1 MKSKSNIVLTTQAYP
16 TPLILTSLMLTVWP
30 MDLLFI
36 CRRGKL
42 LSNLRRNKDKDATE
56 GTYKHYSSIYDEVI
70 LPGEFQKENM
80 YEMEEINDHN
90 SITSEQLSNG
100 GYTER
105 EGLYENGVPPSK
117 TASLTQPVPNDTVT
131 SSRDKYQNMENINTK
146 QTQESPPYITVIKV
160 PKSQTGYL
168 DNQKQYTSP
177 PDRALNKV
185 EKHKSVIQVGSDALK
200 ARDYSSP
207 LPV

>member
-16 TPLILTSLMLTVWP
+16 TPLILTSRMLTVWP

-117 TASLTQPVPNDTVT
+117 TASLTQPVPKDTVT

-177 PDRALNKV
+177 PDRALNNV

>member
-1 MKSKSNIVLTTQAYP
+1 
-16 TPLILTSLMLTVWP
+16 MLTVWP

-36 CRRGKL
+36 CRRGNL

-90 SITSEQLSNG
+90 STTSEQLSNG

-117 TASLTQPVPNDTVT
+117 TASLTQPVPKDTVT

-146 QTQESPPYITVIKV
+146 QTQESPPYITVINV

-168 DNQKQYTSP
+168 DNQTQYTSP
-177 PDRALNKV
+177 PDRALNNA

-200 ARDYSSP
+200 ARDYSLP